1 MTKRP
6 DGPEAL
12 LKTLDKYLVE
22 AFSRKAEKITVL
34 DIRDLTSYADAI
46 IIITAR
52 SQRQV
57 SSIAENMH
65 IAMKKINN
73 MAIGT
78 EGMKQG
84 TWALLD
90 YGDVIINVFDK
101 ETRDFYDLE
110 GLWNDAPRVDLSAY
124 EKAIPMENREYDSEY
139 DSE

>member
-1 MTKRP
+1 MTNRSDRP
-6 DGPEAL
+6 EEL
-12 LKTLDKYLVE
+12 LNNLDKYLVE
-22 AFSRKAEKITVL
+22 AYSRKAEEITVL
-34 DIRDLTSYADAI
+34 DVRGLTSYADAI

-78 EGMKQG
+78 EGLKQG

-90 YGDVIINVFDK
+90 YGDVIIHVFDR
-101 ETRDFYDLE
+101 ETRDLYDIE
-110 GLWNDAPRVDLSAY
+110 GMWSDVPRVDTSTY
-124 EKAIPMENREYDSEY
+124 DTERTQDDRE
-139 DSE
+139 

>member
-1 MTKRP
+1 MTNRSDRP
-6 DGPEAL
+6 EEL
-12 LKTLDKYLVE
+12 LNTLDKYLVE
-22 AFSRKAEKITVL
+22 AFSRKAEEITVL
-34 DIRDLTSYADAI
+34 DVRGLTTYADAI

-78 EGMKQG
+78 EGLKQG

-90 YGDVIINVFDK
+90 YGDVIIHVFDK

-110 GLWNDAPRVDLSAY
+110 GMWSDVPRVDTST
-124 EKAIPMENREYDSEY
+124 YDTDTETETTW
-139 DSE
+139 DDDE

>member
-1 MTKRP
+1 MTTRS
-6 DGPEAL
+6 DRSEEL
-12 LKTLDKYLVE
+12 LNTLDKYLVE
-22 AFSRKAEKITVL
+22 AFSRKAEEITVL
-34 DIRDLTSYADAI
+34 DVRGLTTYADAI

-78 EGMKQG
+78 EGLKQG

-90 YGDVIINVFDK
+90 YGDVIIHVFDK

-110 GLWNDAPRVDLSAY
+110 GMWSDVPRVDTST
-124 EKAIPMENREYDSEY
+124 YDTDTETETTW
-139 DSE
+139 DDDE